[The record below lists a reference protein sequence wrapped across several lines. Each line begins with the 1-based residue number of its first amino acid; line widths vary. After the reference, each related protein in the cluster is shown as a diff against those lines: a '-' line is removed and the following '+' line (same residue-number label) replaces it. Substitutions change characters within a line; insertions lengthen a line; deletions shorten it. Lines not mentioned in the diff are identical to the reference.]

1 MENPRQHAV
10 ERNRAA
16 RRLTW
21 RKAPRRDTCPQSRAE
36 IHVDAAWIAAFGG
49 NLTATRCFQSPG
61 ATPPAGVRR
70 RDAIVASLGTV
81 SGLTLRPAHA
91 AAFPDR
97 TVRIVVPYSAG
108 VGPDVIARS
117 VADRLARLWGQPV
130 LVDNK
135 PGASGIVAFG
145 EVRRTPADGH
155 TLFLADTATL
165 AVNPLLHATLPYD
178 PVHDLVPLTLLFRAT
193 FLLWV
198 GSDSRFRGVAG
209 LLEAARRTQDAVSY
223 ATLGNGHASHVEI
236 ETFAHAANVRMLHV
250 PFKDVGAMLSA
261 VASGD
266 VDFTAIGMNTASGL
280 MASGRLRPLAVAAS
294 RRLAAHPAIPTLQ
307 EAGGPA
313 VEMHPWAAL
322 VAVAR
327 TPPAVL
333 QQLRRDL
340 AVVLDTADVRERAD
354 IAGFEITPSTA
365 RALSERVEAD
375 MALYAPLI
383 REGRVARL

>member
-1 MENPRQHAV
+1 MENPRQHAA

-36 IHVDAAWIAAFGG
+36 IDVDAAWIAAFGG
-49 NLTATRCFQSPG
+49 SLTATRCLQSPG
-61 ATPPAGVRR
+61 AARPAGVRR
-70 RDAIVASLGTV
+70 RHAIVASLGTV
-81 SGLTLRPAHA
+81 SGIALRPAHA

-193 FLLWV
+193 VLLWV
-198 GSDSRFRGVAG
+198 
-209 LLEAARRTQDAVSY
+209 
-223 ATLGNGHASHVEI
+223 EI
-236 ETFAHAANVRMLHV
+236 V
-250 PFKDVGAMLSA
+250 
-261 VASGD
+261 
-266 VDFTAIGMNTASGL
+266 
-280 MASGRLRPLAVAAS
+280 
-294 RRLAAHPAIPTLQ
+294 
-307 EAGGPA
+307 
-313 VEMHPWAAL
+313 
-322 VAVAR
+322 
-327 TPPAVL
+327 
-333 QQLRRDL
+333 
-340 AVVLDTADVRERAD
+340 
-354 IAGFEITPSTA
+354 
-365 RALSERVEAD
+365 
-375 MALYAPLI
+375 
-383 REGRVARL
+383 

>member
-1 MENPRQHAV
+1 LRSPQTASRAGID
-10 ERNRAA
+10 RRAA
-16 RRLTW
+16 L
-21 RKAPRRDTCPQSRAE
+21 RA
-36 IHVDAAWIAAFGG
+36 A
-49 NLTATRCFQSPG
+49 
-61 ATPPAGVRR
+61 
-70 RDAIVASLGTV
+70 LGTIA
-81 SGLTLRPAHA
+81 GLAMRPARA

-97 TVRIVVPYSAG
+97 AVRIVVPYSAG
-108 VGPDVIARS
+108 VGPDVVARS
-117 VADRLARLWGQPV
+117 VADRLGRLWSQPV

-198 GSDSRFRGVAG
+198 GTGSRFGGVAA
-209 LLEAARRTQDAVSY
+209 LLEAARRSPDAVSY
-223 ATLGNGHASHVEI
+223 ATLGNGHASHVAI
-236 ETFAHAANVRMLHV
+236 ETFARAAGVRMLHV

-261 VASGD
+261 VANAD

-280 MASGRLRPLAVAAS
+280 MASGRLRPIAVAA
-294 RRLAAHPAIPTLQ
+294 RQRLAAHPDIPTLP
-307 EAGGPA
+307 EAGGPP

-327 TPPAVL
+327 TPPAIL
-333 QQLRRDL
+333 DQLRRDL
-340 AVVLDTADVRERAD
+340 AVALDTADVRERAQV
-354 IAGFEITPSTA
+354 AGFEITPSTA
-365 RALSERVEAD
+365 RALSERIDAD
-375 MALYAPLI
+375 VALYAPLI